1 MNEKICS
8 NCSKPVDDH
17 TKKEL
22 VSCML
27 EIAKT
32 SNFGLTDED
41 VTEYFNKIK
50 SGEFFRM
57 AEKSKNYH
65 KQQ

>member
-8 NCSKPVDDH
+8 NCSRPVDDH

-32 SNFGLTDED
+32 SNLELTDED

-57 AEKSKNYH
+57 TESQKKKSASK
-65 KQQ
+65 

>member
-1 MNEKICS
+1 MNEVCS
-8 NCSKPVDDH
+8 NCSRPLDEH

-22 VSCML
+22 TSCML

-32 SNFGLTDED
+32 TDSNLTDEE

-50 SGEFFRM
+50 SSEFFRM
-57 AEKSKNYH
+57 SQKGKKA
-65 KQQ
+65 

>member
-1 MNEKICS
+1 MNEVCS
-8 NCSKPVDDH
+8 NCSRPLDEH

-22 VSCML
+22 ASCML

-32 SNFGLTDED
+32 TDSNLTDEE

-50 SGEFFRM
+50 SSEFFRM
-57 AEKSKNYH
+57 SQKGKKA
-65 KQQ
+65 

>member
-1 MNEKICS
+1 MNEICS
-8 NCSKPVDDH
+8 HCSRSVDEH

-27 EIAKT
+27 EIAKKT
-32 SNFGLTDED
+32 DSGLTDEE
-41 VTEYFNKIK
+41 VTEYFNKVK

-57 AEKSKNYH
+57 SESQRKKSS
-65 KQQ
+65 

>member
-1 MNEKICS
+1 MNEKICN
-8 NCSKPVDDH
+8 NCSKPIDDH

-22 VSCML
+22 ASCML

-32 SNFGLTDED
+32 ASSELTDEE

-50 SGEFFRM
+50 SSEFFRM
-57 AEKSKNYH
+57 TEKSK
-65 KQQ
+65 KT

>member
-1 MNEKICS
+1 MNEKICKY
-8 NCSKPVDDH
+8 CSKPIDEH

-22 VSCML
+22 ASCML

-32 SNFGLTDED
+32 TNSELTDEE

-50 SGEFFRM
+50 SSEFFRM
-57 AEKSKNYH
+57 TEKGK
-65 KQQ
+65 KA

>member
-1 MNEKICS
+1 MDETCRH
-8 NCSKPVDDH
+8 CSKLIDEH

-22 VSCML
+22 TSCML

-32 SNFGLTDED
+32 TDSELTDEE

-50 SGEFFRM
+50 SSEFFRM
-57 AEKSKNYH
+57 SQKDKKA
-65 KQQ
+65 

>member
-8 NCSKPVDDH
+8 NCSKPVDEH

-32 SNFGLTDED
+32 SDSVLTDED

-50 SGEFFRM
+50 SSEFFRM
-57 AEKSKNYH
+57 TESQKKKSALE
-65 KQQ
+65 

>member
-8 NCSKPVDDH
+8 NCSKLIDDH

-22 VSCML
+22 ASCML
-27 EIAKT
+27 EIAKIT
-32 SNFGLTDED
+32 NPDLTDED

-50 SGEFFRM
+50 SSEFFRM
-57 AEKSKNYH
+57 TEKSK
-65 KQQ
+65 KT

>member
-8 NCSKPVDDH
+8 HCSKPIDEH

-22 VSCML
+22 TSCML

-32 SNFGLTDED
+32 TNSELTDEE

-50 SGEFFRM
+50 SSEFFRM
-57 AEKSKNYH
+57 TEKGK
-65 KQQ
+65 KT